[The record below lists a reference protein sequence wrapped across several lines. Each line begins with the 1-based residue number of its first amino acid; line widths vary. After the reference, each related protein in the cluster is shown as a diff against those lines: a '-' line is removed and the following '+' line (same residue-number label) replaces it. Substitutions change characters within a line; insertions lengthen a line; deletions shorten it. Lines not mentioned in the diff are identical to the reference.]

1 MRTYIMSLYDSV
13 DVYMLCKYGK
23 VIPAD
28 TVHHIQRTAERPE
41 LFYCETNLIPVSDA
55 AHKEI
60 HYRYKHEDTA
70 AVQEE
75 LKQYIKMYTQKYNRY
90 E

>member
-1 MRTYIMSLYDSV
+1 MRAYIMSLYNGI
-13 DVYMLCKYGK
+13 DVYMLYKYNK
-23 VIPAD
+23 VVPAD
-28 TVHHIQRTAERPE
+28 TVHHIQRTAERPD
-41 LFYCETNLIPVSDA
+41 LFYCETNLIPVSDT

-60 HYRYKHEDTA
+60 HHRYKAEDAA

-75 LKQYIKMYTQKYNRY
+75 LKQYIKLYGQKYNGY